1 MLSAFTRKFFKCLLD
16 TGDGEEYVPDYSWL
30 SQAMDVI
37 PNGDINDFWNYVMD
51 SDPELHKGA
60 PYGFFMNNHKIYLRA
75 VFGEFTE
82 RESEL
87 SQWSPPKSARTFGR
101 NLTPQ
106 NDIDANEQCPET
118 VGDYEDW
125 DYADGGSV
133 TIENRRVILKKS
145 VEVTHLIVRD
155 GGVLVFGEPEDNE
168 IEVRAF
174 SVRDLQ
180 TKPIDEHSLC
190 YTD

>member
-1 MLSAFTRKFFKCLLD
+1 MD
-16 TGDGEEYVPDYSWL
+16 T
-30 SQAMDVI
+30 I

-51 SDPELHKGA
+51 SGPDLHKGA

-75 VFGEFTE
+75 VFGEFTQ

-87 SQWSPPKSARTFGR
+87 SQWSPSQSAQSQSRSSLGRTV
-101 NLTPQ
+101 TPQ

-118 VGDYEDW
+118 TGDYEDW

-155 GGVLVFGEPEDNE
+155 GGVLVFGEPENDE
-168 IEVRAF
+168 IELRAL

-180 TKPIDEHSLC
+180 TGNLEIHRLHL
-190 YTD
+190 

>member
-1 MLSAFTRKFFKCLLD
+1 
-16 TGDGEEYVPDYSWL
+16 
-30 SQAMDVI
+30 
-37 PNGDINDFWNYVMD
+37 MD
-51 SDPELHKGA
+51 SGPDLHKGA
-60 PYGFFMNNHKIYLRA
+60 PYGFFVNNHKIYLRA
-75 VFGEFTE
+75 VFGEFTQ

-87 SQWSPPKSARTFGR
+87 SQWSPSQSAQSQSRSSLGRTV
-101 NLTPQ
+101 TPQ

-118 VGDYEDW
+118 SGDYEDW

-155 GGVLVFGEPEDNE
+155 GGVLVFGEPENDE
-168 IEVRAF
+168 IELRAL

-180 TKPIDEHSLC
+180 TGSLEIHRLHL
-190 YTD
+190 